1 MKILFE
7 TKFGSHVYGTN
18 TPLSDLDFKGI
29 YQAEYRD
36 IILNKAKDSIVTTTK
51 KNKVSIPSHQVIL
64 YDIISSWLRKQS
76 FIIF

>member
-36 IILNKAKDSIVTTTK
+36 IILNKAEMNVIRMFIFHLKFQ
-51 KNKVSIPSHQVIL
+51 QV
-64 YDIISSWLRKQS
+64 
-76 FIIF
+76 